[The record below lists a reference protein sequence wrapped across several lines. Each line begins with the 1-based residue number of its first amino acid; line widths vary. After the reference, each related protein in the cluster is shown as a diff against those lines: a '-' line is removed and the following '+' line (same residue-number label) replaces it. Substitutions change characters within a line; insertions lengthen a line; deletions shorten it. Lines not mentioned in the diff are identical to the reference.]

1 MRFFQFFSKTTLT
14 ILIILGQNMEE
25 IDTDQQKKTARQKL
39 APFSRYSSKKLA
51 FLVKTA
57 KTRSKDRLITRE
69 R

>member
-1 MRFFQFFSKTTLT
+1 MRFFKLFSKTTLT
-14 ILIILGQNMEE
+14 ILIIFGQNVEE
-25 IDTDQQKKTARQKL
+25 NDTDQQKKTARQKL
-39 APFSRYSSKKLA
+39 APFLRYSSIKLA